1 MTQDEKEI
9 IERTLRHEGGYSND
23 PLDAGGET
31 KYGISKRAFPD
42 LDIKNI
48 TLEQATDIYKEK
60 YYDALGIGSVL
71 SKRIRWKVFDVAVN
85 CGPLVAKAMLQLVLG
100 LAPDGRV
107 GPNTLRAANEVP
119 EDFTLEQLSKIQSLY
134 YAGIANRNPPQKR
147 FLKGWL
153 IRAAD
158 VWSWS

>member
-31 KYGISKRAFPD
+31 KYGISKRAFPG
-42 LDIKNI
+42 LDIKNL

-60 YYDALGIGSVL
+60 YYDALGIGTVL
-71 SKRIRWKVFDVAVN
+71 SKRIRWKVFDIAVN
-85 CGPLVAKAMLQLVLG
+85 CGTFVARAMLQIVLG
-100 LAPDGRV
+100 LAPDGKV
-107 GPNTLRAANEVP
+107 GPNTLRAANAVP
-119 EDFTLEQLSKIQSLY
+119 EDFILEQLSKIQSLY
-134 YAGIANRNPPQKR
+134 YAGIANRNPSQNR

-153 IRAAD
+153 NRAAD
-158 VWSWS
+158 TWNWS